1 MTPRNFIPGNRSNG
15 MLMGQLLPENLFKK
29 CLWLLVFWILN
40 SSHKNYQNFWSLLT
54 GTFSDPNFMLKS
66 KPLPRQSTKFG
77 SSDFSKF
84 AFPDLWWIS
93 HRFVVVP
100 LERERSVGLKKR
112 IPPKKDAKTWL
123 RDLKQKLCSH
133 LPLTKDPG
141 CFAWEISK
149 LHLDDGSLS

>member
-1 MTPRNFIPGNRSNG
+1 MFVAFSILNFE
-15 MLMGQLLPENLFKK
+15 QFAQKLPEF
-29 CLWLLVFWILN
+29 LV
-40 SSHKNYQNFWSLLT
+40 LLT

-112 IPPKKDAKTWL
+112 IPPKKDAKT
-123 RDLKQKLCSH
+123 
-133 LPLTKDPG
+133 
-141 CFAWEISK
+141 
-149 LHLDDGSLS
+149 